1 MAQATEQP
9 ALDDEDGLLD
19 LGLVARLAR
28 SRRQDGRAV
37 MRGHLRIGAIDLR
50 VVEARLDD
58 CDFGVVRH
66 QERRDAADRR
76 EGANMGADPVGEPL
90 RPRRLRVGEARGAE
104 HGDEDLRRPPLAGE
118 AVDHHRHAV
127 ARVVDEQL
135 VTGRVRLA
143 HRHRQASLP
152 GAVKLA
158 EARVPVSAGLGAD
171 VLLPQDRQRHVL
183 ALELA
188 VHRRPIGLGDAAMT
202 LPVTVAGLGEQAGL
216 QGRVREFVGQRPA
229 QACGLEPPDGQ
240 PHCRGRRAHPPSNL
254 AARQPSRLHPD
265 HIAHTAHR
273 KPLRRHPGSPF
284 AKPKG

>member
-1 MAQATEQP
+1 
-9 ALDDEDGLLD
+9 
-19 LGLVARLAR
+19 
-28 SRRQDGRAV
+28 

-104 HGDEDLRRPPLAGE
+104 HGDEDLRRPPLASE

-158 EARVPVSAGLGAD
+158 EARVPISAGLGAD

-183 ALELA
+183 ALELS

-202 LPVTVAGLGEQAGL
+202 LPVTVAGLGEQAAL

-254 AARQPSRLHPD
+254 AARQPSRLQPD